1 MEGTNRSSEQVVIHM
16 EELKEDIGED
26 KGVGIPHVLIDR
38 DIERDMYAAAMAQYI
53 INGGEASGLLVGR
66 FEADVVTVTS
76 APHMPGE
83 SEHSFCRIPPLTAAE
98 LAASL
103 PDDVA
108 VVGWWHSHPR
118 FARTPSATD
127 LATIDSMVRS
137 SPLVVSVIVDPLA
150 CAMDVYLTDDSGTW
164 HVDGGNG

>member
-1 MEGTNRSSEQVVIHM
+1 MG
-16 EELKEDIGED
+16 ELKEDIGED

-66 FEADVVTVTS
+66 VEADVVTVTS

-83 SEHSFCRIPPLTAAE
+83 SEYSFCRIPPLAAAE

-103 PDDVA
+103 TDEI
-108 VVGWWHSHPR
+108 VVGWWHSHPG
-118 FARTPSATD
+118 FARNPSVTD
-127 LATIDSMVRS
+127 MDTICSMAHS
-137 SPLVVSVIVDPLA
+137 SPVVVSVIVDPLA
-150 CAMDVYLTDDSGTW
+150 CAMDIYITTDGETRR
-164 HVDGGNG
+164 VDGGDG